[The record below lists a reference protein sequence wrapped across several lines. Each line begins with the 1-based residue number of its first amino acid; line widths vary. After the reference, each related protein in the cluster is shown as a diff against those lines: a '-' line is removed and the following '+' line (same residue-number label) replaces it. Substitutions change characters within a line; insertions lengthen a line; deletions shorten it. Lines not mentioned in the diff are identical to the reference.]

1 MSIQGSVN
9 QLFTIGGSFA
19 GMYGLLHPEIA
30 QSRQLLKETNS
41 KLGYVQ
47 EYLSKDDIPNLNEM
61 SKEQLN
67 ELEDKVNMTSE
78 TAEKLFSDVH
88 KNPSLLKNKEIKET
102 YDTIVKSKDKFEFN
116 DVRKGIANRRDVLNQ
131 PTLDEVIQD
140 MRDKGFN
147 VSIGYPTDKA
157 QTKLQADGM
166 QKVNQRDAYA
176 KRRKDK
182 GDI

>member
-30 QSRQLLKETNS
+30 QGRQLLKETKS
-41 KLGYVQ
+41 KLDYAQ
-47 EYLSKDDIPNLNEM
+47 EYLSKDNKTEVNEM

-78 TAEKLFSDVH
+78 VAEKIYSDVH
-88 KNPSLLKNKEIKET
+88 KNPSLLKNKEIKEK
-102 YDTIVKSKDKFEFN
+102 YDTIVKSKDEFKFD
-116 DVRKGIANRRDVLNQ
+116 DVRKNIANRRDELNK
-131 PTLDEVIQD
+131 PALDDVIQE

-147 VSIGYPTDKA
+147 VSIGYPVDKA
-157 QTKLQADGM
+157 QANLQTEGM
-166 QKVNQRDAYA
+166 QKVEQNANYNQ
-176 KRRKDK
+176 RRKDK

>member
-30 QSRQLLKETNS
+30 QSRQLVKDTKSRLD
-41 KLGYVQ
+41 YVQ
-47 EYLSKDDIPNLNEM
+47 ENMSKNKTKVNEM

-67 ELEDKVNMTSE
+67 EFEDTVNMTSE
-78 TAEKLFSDVH
+78 AEEKLYSDIH
-88 KNPSLLKNKEIKET
+88 KNPSLLKNKEIKEA
-102 YDTIVKSKDKFEFN
+102 YNTIVKSKDELEYD
-116 DVRKGIANRRDVLNQ
+116 DVRKAISNRREELNR
-131 PTLDEVIQD
+131 PTLDEVIAELQA
-140 MRDKGFN
+140 RGVKI
-147 VSIGYPTDKA
+147 SKGYPTDKA
-157 QTKLQADGM
+157 QANLTAEGM
-166 QKVNQRDAYA
+166 SKVQQNANYD

>member
-19 GMYGLLHPEIA
+19 GMYGLLHPETA
-30 QSRQLLKETNS
+30 QARQLVKDTKSRLD
-41 KLGYVQ
+41 YVQ
-47 EYLSKDDIPNLNEM
+47 ENMSKDKTKVNEM

-67 ELEDKVNMTSE
+67 EFEDTVDMTSE
-78 TAEKLFSDVH
+78 VEEKLYSDVH
-88 KNPSLLKNKEIKET
+88 KNPSLLKNKEIKEA
-102 YDTIVKSKDKFEFN
+102 YNTIVKSKDELEYD
-116 DVRKGIANRRDVLNQ
+116 DVRKAISNRRDVLNQ
-131 PTLDEVIQD
+131 PTLDDVIANMQA
-140 MRDKGFN
+140 RGVK

-157 QTKLQADGM
+157 QANLTAEGM
-166 QKVNQRDAYA
+166 QKVEQNANYE

>member
-30 QSRQLLKETNS
+30 QSRQLLKES
-41 KLGYVQ
+41 KSRLSYVD
-47 EYLSKDDIPNLNEM
+47 ENLPEDKIEVNKM

-67 ELEDKVNMTSE
+67 ELEDRLDMTSE
-78 TAEKLFSDVH
+78 TAEKIFSDVH
-88 KNPSLLKNKEIKET
+88 KNPSLLKNKEIKKT
-102 YDTIVKSKDKFEFN
+102 YDELVKSKDEFEYN
-116 DVRKGIANRRDVLNQ
+116 KLREGIANRRDELNK
-131 PTLDEVIQD
+131 PTLDDVIQE

-157 QTKLQADGM
+157 QTKLQTEGM
-166 QKVNQRDAYA
+166 QKVEQNANYE